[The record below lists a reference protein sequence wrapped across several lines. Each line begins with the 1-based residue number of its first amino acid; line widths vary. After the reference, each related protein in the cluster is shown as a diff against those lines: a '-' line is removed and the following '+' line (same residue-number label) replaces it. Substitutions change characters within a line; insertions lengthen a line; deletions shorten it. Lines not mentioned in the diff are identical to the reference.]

1 MGIRAGTI
9 VFDFDG
15 VIVDS
20 GADIANAVAY
30 TLKAF
35 GRPVLSREE
44 ITGYVGGGAEQLI
57 RKSFKDCG
65 EDIIKEALPFYK
77 KYYLDNC
84 VVETRLYD
92 NVRETLSFFSGKNLA
107 ILTNKPEDLTYRI
120 LERLEVMKFF
130 KLVIGPESVQRLKP
144 DPEGL
149 VKVLQSLGE
158 SPQNALMVGDTY
170 TDIEVGKR
178 AGARTCGVTYGL
190 GDTGALAAAGPDIII
205 DDMGELMLHVK

>member
-1 MGIRAGTI
+1 MGIKAGTI

-20 GADIANAVAY
+20 GADIANAVVH

-44 ITGYVGGGAEQLI
+44 IIGYVGRGAEQLI
-57 RKSFKDCG
+57 RKSFKGCS
-65 EDIIKEALPFYK
+65 EDVIKEALPFYK

-84 VVETRLYD
+84 IVETRLYD
-92 NVRETLSFFSGKNLA
+92 NVRDALSFFSQKKLA
-107 ILTNKPEDLTYRI
+107 ILTNKSEALTYRI
-120 LERLEVMKFF
+120 LEGLGVMQFF
-130 KLVIGPESVQRLKP
+130 KLIIGPESVQRLKP

-149 VKVLQSLGE
+149 VKVLQKLGE
-158 SPQNALMVGDTY
+158 SAENALMVGDTY

-178 AGARTCGVTYGL
+178 VGAHTCGVTYGL
-190 GDTGALAAAGPDIII
+190 GDTKALTAAEPDIII
-205 DDMGELMLHVK
+205 DDMGELVLHVK